1 MKNSLTP
8 VKPLQNSAGFIL
20 KIAIVASLGGLL
32 FGYDTAVIAGVI
44 GNLQIKFDLSPVM
57 VGWAASS
64 AIWGCIIGAM
74 FAGVIS
80 DKYGRKRI
88 LIVTSILFFISALA
102 ASLANDLTQFI
113 LARLIGGFAIGAASM
128 LSPLYISEIAPAKNR
143 GTLVTLYQL
152 AIVIGINLI
161 YFVNLKI
168 ASFGDLAWNVEYGW
182 RYMVASGMLPALLFF
197 ALLFIVPESP
207 RWLTKNG
214 RTDDALKILKKVN
227 GIENAKAV
235 LNDIQD
241 ALKHE
246 TGTVKELFKPG
257 LRLAMI
263 VGIVLALFS
272 QITGINAIIYYAPE
286 IFKSVGFGAESAL
299 MQTFI
304 LGVTNTVFTFVAIW
318 LIDRAGRKTLLMYGV
333 AGMIISLL
341 AIGLCYKYNITHG
354 PWLLI
359 CIIAYLA
366 SFSSSLGPIP
376 WVLIS
381 EIFPTKTR
389 GIAMSFA
396 TVVLWIGVL
405 LVTQLTPMMLNN
417 LGPNKNLSGAYTFWV
432 FMINAVILFIFTWK
446 VIPETKQKTLE
457 EIEQSWKLNKRA

>member
-1 MKNSLTP
+1 
-8 VKPLQNSAGFIL
+8 
-20 KIAIVASLGGLL
+20 
-32 FGYDTAVIAGVI
+32 
-44 GNLQIKFDLSPVM
+44 
-57 VGWAASS
+57 
-64 AIWGCIIGAM
+64 
-74 FAGVIS
+74 
-80 DKYGRKRI
+80 
-88 LIVTSILFFISALA
+88 
-102 ASLANDLTQFI
+102 
-113 LARLIGGFAIGAASM
+113 
-128 LSPLYISEIAPAKNR
+128 
-143 GTLVTLYQL
+143 
-152 AIVIGINLI
+152 
-161 YFVNLKI
+161 
-168 ASFGDLAWNVEYGW
+168 
-182 RYMVASGMLPALLFF
+182 MVASGMLPALLFF